1 MKQHTPEK
9 SQLNKKHNEH
19 KHTRCGARRQNEL
32 VLLYRTRFNANLFQW
47 FLLSHIASSKAKTML
62 LCVSG
67 GLCLLLCLF
76 SLSTSL
82 AHIRHNITIRYTYYV
97 PIQYTHIDSAPLH
110 KHIYTVCT
118 TFNQL
123 FFPYER
129 NVRDRFVCCCFVAPS
144 LTIHSKAVYLVWCYL
159 ASLHYCAYSGH
170 RCRRRRGLCCGRAR
184 ARCWSIELH
193 SFFLFALFIHNFG
206 FFQLCTL
213 PFSYLPSHT
222 GFVSNLVV
230 LFVIRSFATSIGH
243 VPMVFL
249 LHHPPQSIFLCR
261 FAVFLHYFSLVFLA
275 RSRLGLKC
283 ERLFFSLCV
292 YTVLNQNK

>member
-1 MKQHTPEK
+1 MYAID
-9 SQLNKKHNEH
+9 SFVV
-19 KHTRCGARRQNEL
+19 
-32 VLLYRTRFNANLFQW
+32 VLLLHLLQFIPRRFTW
-47 FLLSHIASSKAKTML
+47 
-62 LCVSG
+62 SG
-67 GLCLLLCLF
+67 AIL
-76 SLSTSL
+76 
-82 AHIRHNITIRYTYYV
+82 
-97 PIQYTHIDSAPLH
+97 
-110 KHIYTVCT
+110 
-118 TFNQL
+118 
-123 FFPYER
+123 
-129 NVRDRFVCCCFVAPS
+129 
-144 LTIHSKAVYLVWCYL
+144 
-159 ASLHYCAYSGH
+159 LHYTTALIAATVAAVAVVYVVV
-170 RCRRRRGLCCGRAR
+170 AR
-184 ARCWSIELH
+184 ALVVDRSSCIR
-193 SFFLFALFIHNFG
+193 FFFALFIHNFG